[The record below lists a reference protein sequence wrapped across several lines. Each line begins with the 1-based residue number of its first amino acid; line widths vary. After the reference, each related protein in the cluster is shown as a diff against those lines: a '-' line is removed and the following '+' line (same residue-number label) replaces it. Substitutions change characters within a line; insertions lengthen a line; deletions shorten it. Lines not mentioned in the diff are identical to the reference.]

1 MRKLGFL
8 LKYML
13 SKNFIALFMGDTVAN
28 SRLFDIYVEAQAGTL
43 NHEDFFTA
51 FHKADFNESTEFMAE
66 LAQTNNVNHASGAPT
81 ILEAYAVKWS
91 DKNVPK
97 TEKIN
102 ALVECLFKTSNLQCH
117 LQAPSSYFNNF
128 LKFVDCYDLLKDM
141 HDDFQKNQKSDK
153 ISRDQKNFFYGE
165 FPVEPTVAFRYPWL
179 HLIRMEKSDEAS
191 TALRDNLD
199 HVLRYVFKDD
209 GVMNDYLVKNI
220 LNIGSKETIE
230 CLLEKVDPND
240 RNGRLLYWNITS
252 PTDYQVNTKEVNKN
266 TTSVLLT
273 RLDRS
278 SNDTQS
284 YHPRLCA

>member
-1 MRKLGFL
+1 LDGKKHLSKKGAKVKRRQHLFIFFGGGFEEFCFLRKLGFL
-8 LKYML
+8 LKYTL

-141 HDDFQKNQKSDK
+141 HDDF
-153 ISRDQKNFFYGE
+153 
-165 FPVEPTVAFRYPWL
+165 
-179 HLIRMEKSDEAS
+179 
-191 TALRDNLD
+191 
-199 HVLRYVFKDD
+199 
-209 GVMNDYLVKNI
+209 
-220 LNIGSKETIE
+220 
-230 CLLEKVDPND
+230 
-240 RNGRLLYWNITS
+240 
-252 PTDYQVNTKEVNKN
+252 
-266 TTSVLLT
+266 
-273 RLDRS
+273 
-278 SNDTQS
+278 
-284 YHPRLCA
+284 